1 MKPMR
6 EPEMPGEA
14 SLPAAHPAAS
24 LYQLVPAV
32 GCVTLSDCAADRSA
46 ATAEILAKPGAT
58 HLVVTHKSMTRAL
71 MGVALGLPP
80 TGFRYLQ
87 VGNGSVS
94 VWRIN
99 KQAKPILVTLNL
111 TAHIS
116 SDDIFY

>member
-1 MKPMR
+1 MR

-14 SLPAAHPAAS
+14 SLLCARPAAS
-24 LYQLVPAV
+24 LCQLVPCCRMRYTV
-32 GCVTLSDCAADRSA
+32 WLRAADRSA
-46 ATAEILAKPGAT
+46 ATAEILREPGES

-80 TGFRYLQ
+80 TGFRFLQ
-87 VGNGSVS
+87 IGNGSVS

-116 SDDIFY
+116 RDDIFY